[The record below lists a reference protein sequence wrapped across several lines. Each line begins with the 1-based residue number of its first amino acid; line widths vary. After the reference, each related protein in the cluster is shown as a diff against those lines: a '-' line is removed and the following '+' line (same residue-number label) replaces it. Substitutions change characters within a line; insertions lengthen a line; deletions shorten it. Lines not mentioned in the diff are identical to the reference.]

1 VLIII
6 PDRYTISSIKMNVSR
21 QLFNL
26 QEVDQELA
34 SNEQAYARISAQL
47 GESKDVL
54 NTRAKLEAENQQ
66 LEEITHTQH
75 TVEWEIEDLS
85 AKLSKFETEL
95 YSGKTTSP
103 KELSSLQQEIESL
116 KNNRGKLE
124 DRDLEI
130 METVERSNTTISE
143 LRSSLEKL
151 GIEWQKQQ
159 KNFTAEL
166 KELENTISGLKDKR
180 QTLAS
185 EIDHQVLTVYE
196 ELKKQK
202 GASVAKVEQG
212 ICRGCR
218 ISLPVNELQQVR
230 SGSMVRC
237 SSCGRILFLA

>member
-1 VLIII
+1 
-6 PDRYTISSIKMNVSR
+6 MNISR

-34 SNEQAYARISAQL
+34 SNEQAYARISSQL

-54 NTRAKLEAENQQ
+54 DTRVKLEAETKQ

-85 AKLSKFETEL
+85 AKLTKFEQEL
-95 YSGKTTSP
+95 YSGKTTNP
-103 KELSSLQQEIESL
+103 KELTSLQQEIENL

-130 METVERSNTTISE
+130 METIENLNTTISE
-143 LRSSLEKL
+143 LQASLEKL
-151 GIEWQKQQ
+151 ETEWRVQQ
-159 KNFTAEL
+159 KDFTVEL
-166 KELENTISGLKDKR
+166 KELERTISDLKEKR
-180 QTLAS
+180 TNLAS
-185 EIDHQVLTVYE
+185 EINPQVLMVYE
-196 ELKKQK
+196 ELRKQK

-218 ISLPVNELQQVR
+218 ISLPINELQQVR

-237 SSCGRILFLA
+237 SSCGRILYLA

>member
-1 VLIII
+1 
-6 PDRYTISSIKMNVSR
+6 MNVSR

-47 GESKDVL
+47 GESKDVM
-54 NTRAKLEAENQQ
+54 NTRVKLEAETGQ

-85 AKLSKFETEL
+85 AKLSKFEQEL

-103 KELSSLQQEIESL
+103 KELTNLQQEIESL

-124 DRDLEI
+124 DQDLEI
-130 METVERSNTTISE
+130 METIERFNTTISD
-143 LRSSLEKL
+143 LRSNLEKL
-151 GIEWQKQQ
+151 EMEWQEQQ
-159 KNFTAEL
+159 KRFISEL
-166 KELENTISGLKDKR
+166 KEIENIIFGLKEKR
-180 QTLAS
+180 ELLAT
-185 EIDHQVLTVYE
+185 EVDPKILTVYE

-202 GASVAKVEQG
+202 GTSVAKVEQG

-218 ISLPVNELQQVR
+218 ILLPVNELQQVR

>member
-1 VLIII
+1 
-6 PDRYTISSIKMNVSR
+6 MNVSR

-124 DRDLEI
+124 DRDLE
-130 METVERSNTTISE
+130 RSNSTISE
-143 LRSSLEKL
+143 LHSNLEKL
-151 GIEWQKQQ
+151 EMEWQVQQ
-159 KNFTAEL
+159 KNSTTEL
-166 KELENTISGLKDKR
+166 KELKNTISGLKEKR
-180 QTLAS
+180 ETLAS
-185 EIDHQVLTVYE
+185 EIDPQVLTVYE

>member
-1 VLIII
+1 
-6 PDRYTISSIKMNVSR
+6 MNVSR

-143 LRSSLEKL
+143 LHSKLEKL
-151 GIEWQKQQ
+151 QMEWQVQQ
-159 KNFTAEL
+159 KNSTTEL
-166 KELENTISGLKDKR
+166 KELKNTISSLKEKR
-180 QTLAS
+180 ETLAS
-185 EIDHQVLTVYE
+185 EIDPQVLTVYE

-237 SSCGRILFLA
+237 SSCGRILFLD

>member
-1 VLIII
+1 M
-6 PDRYTISSIKMNVSR
+6 KVSK

-34 SNEQAYARISAQL
+34 LNEQTHARITAQL
-47 GESKDVL
+47 GESKNVL
-54 NTRAKLEAENQQ
+54 NTRAKLEAENKK

-124 DRDLEI
+124 DRALEI
-130 METVERSNTTISE
+130 MESIENSNTTISE
-143 LRSSLEKL
+143 LRSHLEKL
-151 GIEWQKQQ
+151 EIEWQEQQ
-159 KNFTAEL
+159 KDFTTEL
-166 KELENTISGLKDKR
+166 KELKNSISSLKEKR
-180 QTLAS
+180 ETLAS
-185 EIDHQVLTVYE
+185 EIDPQVLTVYE

-230 SGSMVRC
+230 SGNMVRC

>member
-1 VLIII
+1 
-6 PDRYTISSIKMNVSR
+6 MNVSR

-34 SNEQAYARISAQL
+34 SNEQAYARISSQL

-54 NTRAKLEAENQQ
+54 DTRAKLEAETGQ
-66 LEEITHTQH
+66 LEEVTHTQH

-85 AKLSKFETEL
+85 AKLTKFEQEL

-103 KELSSLQQEIESL
+103 KELSSLQQEIENL

-130 METVERSNTTISE
+130 METIEKLNSTISS
-143 LRSSLEKL
+143 LQSNLEKL
-151 GIEWQKQQ
+151 EIEWREQQ
-159 KNFTAEL
+159 KRFAAEL
-166 KELENTISGLKDKR
+166 KELKNIISGLKEKR
-180 QTLAS
+180 QLLAS
-185 EIDHQVLTVYE
+185 EVDPQVLKIYE

-202 GASVAKVEQG
+202 GTSVAKVEQG
-212 ICRGCR
+212 ICLGCR

>member
-1 VLIII
+1 
-6 PDRYTISSIKMNVSR
+6 MNVSR

-34 SNEQAYARISAQL
+34 SNEQVYARISSQI
-47 GESKDVL
+47 GESKNVL
-54 NTRAKLEAENQQ
+54 DTQAKLETETRQ
-66 LEEITHTQH
+66 LEEITHSQR
-75 TVEWEIEDLS
+75 TVEREIEDLS
-85 AKLSKFETEL
+85 AKLSKFENEL
-95 YSGKTTSP
+95 YSGKTTNP

-116 KNNRGKLE
+116 KSNRGKLE

-130 METVERSNTTISE
+130 METIEKVNATISE
-143 LRSSLEKL
+143 LQSNLEKL
-151 GIEWQKQQ
+151 KTEWQVQQ
-159 KNFTAEL
+159 KTFTAEL
-166 KELENTISGLKDKR
+166 KELENIISGLKEKR
-180 QTLAS
+180 ERLAS
-185 EIDHQVLTVYE
+185 DIDPQVLTIYE

-237 SSCGRILFLA
+237 SSCGRILYLA

>member
-1 VLIII
+1 
-6 PDRYTISSIKMNVSR
+6 MNVSR

-34 SNEQAYARISAQL
+34 SNEQAYIRISAQL

-54 NTRAKLEAENQQ
+54 DTRAKLEVEKKQ

-75 TVEWEIEDLS
+75 TIEWEIEDLT
-85 AKLSKFETEL
+85 AKLSKFEEEL
-95 YSGKTTSP
+95 YSGKTTNP
-103 KELSSLQQEIESL
+103 KELTSLQQEIENL
-116 KNNRGKLE
+116 KKNRRKLE
-124 DRDLEI
+124 DQDLEI
-130 METVERSNTTISE
+130 METIENLNTSISE
-143 LRSSLEKL
+143 LHSKLERL
-151 GIEWQKQQ
+151 ETEWQEQQ
-159 KNFTAEL
+159 KHFTAEL
-166 KELENTISGLKDKR
+166 KELEHTISGLKEKR

-185 EIDHQVLTVYE
+185 EIDPQVLTVYE

-202 GASVAKVEQG
+202 GTSVAKVEQG

-230 SGSMVRC
+230 SSSMVRC

>member
-1 VLIII
+1 
-6 PDRYTISSIKMNVSR
+6 MNISR

-34 SNEQAYARISAQL
+34 SNEQAYARISSQL

-54 NTRAKLEAENQQ
+54 DTRVKLEAETKQ

-85 AKLSKFETEL
+85 AKLTKFEQEL
-95 YSGKTTSP
+95 YSGKTTNP
-103 KELSSLQQEIESL
+103 KELTSLQQEIENL

-130 METVERSNTTISE
+130 METIENLNTTISE
-143 LRSSLEKL
+143 LQAGLEKL
-151 GIEWQKQQ
+151 ETEWRVQQ
-159 KNFTAEL
+159 KDFTVEL
-166 KELENTISGLKDKR
+166 KELERTISDLKEKR
-180 QTLAS
+180 TNLAS
-185 EIDHQVLTVYE
+185 EINPQVLMVYE
-196 ELKKQK
+196 ELRKQK

-218 ISLPVNELQQVR
+218 ISLPINELQQVR

-237 SSCGRILFLA
+237 SSCGRILYLA

>member
-1 VLIII
+1 
-6 PDRYTISSIKMNVSR
+6 MNVSR

-34 SNEQAYARISAQL
+34 SNEQAHARISAQL

-54 NTRAKLEAENQQ
+54 DTRAKLEVETKQ
-66 LEEITHTQH
+66 LEEITHSQH
-75 TVEWEIEDLS
+75 TVEWEIEDIS
-85 AKLSKFETEL
+85 AKLTKFEGEL

-103 KELSSLQQEIESL
+103 KELTSLQQEIDSL

-124 DRDLEI
+124 DRDLEF
-130 METVERSNTTISE
+130 METIESLNTTISE
-143 LRSSLEKL
+143 LRSNLEKL
-151 GIEWQKQQ
+151 EIEWQQKQ
-159 KNFTAEL
+159 KDFIAEL
-166 KELENTISGLKDKR
+166 KELEKLISGLTEKR
-180 QTLAS
+180 KTLAS
-185 EIDHQVLTVYE
+185 EIDPQLLTVYE

>member
-1 VLIII
+1 
-6 PDRYTISSIKMNVSR
+6 MNVSR

-34 SNEQAYARISAQL
+34 SNEQTYARISAQL

-54 NTRAKLEAENQQ
+54 STRAKLEVVNKQLAE
-66 LEEITHTQH
+66 TVHTQH
-75 TVEWEIEDLS
+75 TVEWEIEDLT
-85 AKLSKFETEL
+85 AKLSRFEQEL

-103 KELSSLQQEIESL
+103 KELTSLQHEIESL

-124 DRDLEI
+124 DKDLEI
-130 METVERSNTTISE
+130 MESIEQSNATISE
-143 LRSSLEKL
+143 LRSNLEKL
-151 GIEWQKQQ
+151 ETEWQEQQ
-159 KNFTAEL
+159 KRFTAEL
-166 KELENTISGLKDKR
+166 KDLEHTISSLKGKR
-180 QTLAS
+180 ETLAS
-185 EIDHQVLTVYE
+185 EVAPQVLTVYE

-202 GASVAKVEQG
+202 GTSVAKVEQG

-237 SSCGRILFLA
+237 SSCGRILYLA

>member
-1 VLIII
+1 
-6 PDRYTISSIKMNVSR
+6 MNVSR

-47 GESKDVL
+47 GESKDVM
-54 NTRAKLEAENQQ
+54 NTRVKLEAETRQ

-85 AKLSKFETEL
+85 AKLSKFEQEL

-103 KELSSLQQEIESL
+103 KELTSLQQEIESL

-124 DRDLEI
+124 DQDLEI
-130 METVERSNTTISE
+130 METIERFNTTISD
-143 LRSSLEKL
+143 LRSNLEKL
-151 GIEWQKQQ
+151 EMEWQEQQ
-159 KNFTAEL
+159 KRFISEL
-166 KELENTISGLKDKR
+166 KEIENIIFGLKEKR
-180 QTLAS
+180 ELLAT
-185 EIDHQVLTVYE
+185 EVDPKILTVYE

-202 GASVAKVEQG
+202 GTSVAKVEQG

-218 ISLPVNELQQVR
+218 ILLPVNELQQVR

>member
-1 VLIII
+1 
-6 PDRYTISSIKMNVSR
+6 MNVSR

-47 GESKDVL
+47 GESKEVL
-54 NTRAKLEAENQQ
+54 GIRARLEVETSQ

-75 TVEWEIEDLS
+75 TVEWEIEDLT
-85 AKLSKFETEL
+85 AKLSKFEQEL

-103 KELSSLQQEIESL
+103 KELTNLQQEIESL

-124 DRDLEI
+124 DQDLEI
-130 METVERSNTTISE
+130 MESIEKSNTAISE
-143 LRSSLEKL
+143 LRSNLEKL
-151 GIEWQKQQ
+151 EIEWQEQQ
-159 KNFTAEL
+159 KRFADEL
-166 KELENTISGLKDKR
+166 KELEHTISSLKEKR
-180 QTLAS
+180 ETLAS
-185 EIDHQVLTVYE
+185 EVDPQVLTVYE

-202 GASVAKVEQG
+202 GTSVAKVEQG

-237 SSCGRILFLA
+237 SSCGRILYLA